1 MQLDILTPEAEVF
14 SGEVDYVQ
22 LPGIDGLFEVL
33 NNHAPLISALQDG
46 KLKLRANGKVQDYV
60 IKSGIVEVINN
71 KVSVLTEGVIAQ

>member
-1 MQLDILTPEAEVF
+1 MQLDILTPESEVF

-33 NNHAPLISALQDG
+33 NNHAPLISALKEG
-46 KLKLRANGKVQDYV
+46 NLKLRANGKMQDYT

-71 KVSVLTEGVIAQ
+71 KVSVLTEGVDSE